1 MTASFRC
8 CGRSQSHNGSLVKG
22 NCPQIRTCAGSDL
35 VIGCEEHAQ
44 PGRQD
49 RQGRQTDRPIDKTEP
64 AAQATLHRHERGQL
78 AKLAQNTINPHLGRR
93 HHKLLCSRGSLLG
106 QQQQQQLGHIERG
119 MSRIFFG
126 HFQLRLQLRFAY
138 KLQRHEHDFLAD
150 FFACAW
156 RAFVVAPPGSC
167 PSPIPCSGL
176 WRMPV

>member
-1 MTASFRC
+1 MH
-8 CGRSQSHNGSLVKG
+8 SQ
-22 NCPQIRTCAGSDL
+22 PDRQYRTDKAD
-35 VIGCEEHAQ
+35 
-44 PGRQD
+44 RQD
-49 RQGRQTDRPIDKTEP
+49 RQYRQTNRQDRTRSTGHNEG
-64 AAQATLHRHERGQL
+64 RGQL

-106 QQQQQQLGHIERG
+106 QQQQRQQLGHIERG

-126 HFQLRLQLRFAY
+126 HFQLRFAY

-167 PSPIPCSGL
+167 PSSIPCSAGCRL
-176 WRMPV
+176 PA